1 MDDDSVG
8 EEEEE
13 TNTTAEGG
21 ARNANKETGRKSTD
35 KGNNGDLTKHDEEG
49 NALISIGCY
58 TGTRCVVAGAGISLC
73 VCWRTCACACTSKA
87 MCAEEELF
95 LLAILSQLLPHLWPF
110 RDIVVAVVCVYVCSL
125 CPARP
130 PLRFIWLIWRFCSLA

>member
-95 LLAILSQLLPHLWPF
+95 FCWQSSPSCCLICGLSGILLLLLC
-110 RDIVVAVVCVYVCSL
+110 VCMCAHCVP
-125 CPARP
+125 PARP
-130 PLRFIWLIWRFCSLA
+130 FVLFG